1 MKKSAKTKTKTKIKI
16 IVQFIIVM
24 ALSLLTLSLTALAK
38 ESLPIPHGAETIYT
52 ENLVT
57 PPKGETGQTTAR
69 NLILSG
75 LEYVKILIAV
85 VGIVYISIM
94 GYTMVTQGENEEEV
108 TKAKRGLIYT
118 LIAFLLIS
126 MSEDLGRIFDMD
138 QGTILENPQE
148 VIKRAHLFDKE
159 VEIIVTFIKYCLA
172 AFATLMVVRSGFK
185 LITAG
190 GNEEET
196 SKHKKSI
203 MYSAGGLVL
212 VYLGDIFINKVFY
225 KVNQNVYSGITGVH
239 PKVDAK
245 EGVAQI
251 IGATNFVVSFVGPL
265 AVLML
270 LIGAIMYAT
279 AGGEEEALNKA
290 KRVLLTVGI
299 GIILIFGAFA
309 IVSTVVSGRLED
321 LNAIA

>member
-1 MKKSAKTKTKTKIKI
+1 MKKTAK
-16 IVQFIIVM
+16 FIMQLLVVM
-24 ALSLLTLSLTALAK
+24 MSMTFALGLTALAK
-38 ESLPIPHGAETIYT
+38 ESLPISPGAETIYT

-57 PPKGETGQTTAR
+57 PPKGVSGQTTAK

-85 VGIVYISIM
+85 IGIVYISIM
-94 GYTMVTQGENEEEV
+94 GYTMVTNGENEEEV

-126 MSEDLGRIFDMD
+126 MSEDFGRIFDMD
-138 QGTILENPQE
+138 QGTLLENPQE
-148 VIKRAHLFDKE
+148 VIKRAHLFDKQ

-172 AFATLMVVRSGFK
+172 AFATLMLVRSGFK

-190 GNEEET
+190 GNDEET

-212 VYLGDIFINKVFY
+212 IYLGDIFINKVFY
-225 KVNQNVYSGITGVH
+225 KVNKNVYSGITGVH

-245 EGVAQI
+245 EGIAQI
-251 IGATNFVVSFVGPL
+251 IGATNFVVSFIGPL

-270 LIGAIMYAT
+270 LVGAIMYAT

-290 KRVLLTVGI
+290 KRVLITVAI
-299 GIILIFGAFA
+299 GIVLIFGAFA
-309 IVSTVVSGRLED
+309 IVSTVVAGKLQDLE
-321 LNAIA
+321 AIT